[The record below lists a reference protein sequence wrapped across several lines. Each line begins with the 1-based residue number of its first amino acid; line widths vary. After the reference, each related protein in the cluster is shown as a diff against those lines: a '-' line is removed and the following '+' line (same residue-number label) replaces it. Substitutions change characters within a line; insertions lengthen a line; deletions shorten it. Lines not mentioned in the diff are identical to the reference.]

1 MGAVDDLANKAK
13 EFVEANKEQ
22 IDEALKSEQAEDIS
36 DNVLRAVAEKAN
48 EVTGGHHVDKIEDV
62 RANIDGKIGNQ

>member
-1 MGAVDDLANKAK
+1 MDDLTNKAK

-48 EVTGGHHVDKIEDV
+48 QVTGGEHADKIEDV